1 MSGKEE
7 LNAVLAEIAEAAN
20 DNPCAMN
27 DGVMSSL
34 AAALRTMFRAK
45 VPKTYYTREEAA
57 RELGVSV
64 HQLQRDAAA
73 ASVGFH
79 RKGSAMVW
87 LTEED
92 LRRIKEFRARK

>member
-45 VPKTYYTREEAA
+45 VTNTYTREEAA

-64 HQLQRDAAA
+64 RQLQRDAAA